1 MRIIIKHFC
10 GNIGVVQSKRR
21 CEMKEKPSEELT
33 TRRKAQAEASKV
45 SDEAA
50 GRARKAYLEAKK
62 QAGIVYEKAVKLAVN
77 DQARKEATSVY
88 EEAVKH
94 AEKVRDTI
102 IWEAQVVLTAAWLEK
117 DKDYA
122 EAIAKSKERLDNA
135 KKAYDEAKKRAE
147 IVYEEAKK
155 SVDSKQVK
163 EAAKTYKKAIAQ
175 ADKDYHEA
183 IKSR

>member
-1 MRIIIKHFC
+1 
-10 GNIGVVQSKRR
+10 
-21 CEMKEKPSEELT
+21 MKVKPSEELT
-33 TRRKAQAEASKV
+33 ARRKAQAEAGKV

-50 GRARKAYLEAKK
+50 ERAQKAYIEAKK
-62 QAGIVYEKAVKLAVN
+62 QARIVYDKAVKLVVN
-77 DQARKEATSVY
+77 DQTRKEAATAY

-122 EAIAKSKERLDNA
+122 EAIAKSKERLDNV
-135 KKAYDEAKKRAE
+135 KKAYDEATDRAG
-147 IVYEEAKK
+147 IVYGEAKK

-163 EAAKTYKKAIAQ
+163 EAAKTSKKAIAQ
-175 ADKDYHEA
+175 ADKDYHQA
-183 IKSR
+183 IKSQ

>member
-1 MRIIIKHFC
+1 
-10 GNIGVVQSKRR
+10 
-21 CEMKEKPSEELT
+21 MKVKPSEELT
-33 TRRKAQAEASKV
+33 AQRKAQAEASKV

-50 GRARKAYLEAKK
+50 ERAQKAYIEAKK
-62 QAGIVYEKAVKLAVN
+62 QAGIVYDKAVKLVVN
-77 DQARKEATSVY
+77 DQIRKEAAAAY

-135 KKAYDEAKKRAE
+135 KKAYDEAKNRAE
-147 IVYEEAKK
+147 IIYEEAKK
-155 SVDSKQVK
+155 SVDSKQIK

-175 ADKDYHEA
+175 ADKDYHQA
-183 IKSR
+183 IKSQ

>member
-1 MRIIIKHFC
+1 
-10 GNIGVVQSKRR
+10 
-21 CEMKEKPSEELT
+21 MKVKPSEELT
-33 TRRKAQAEASKV
+33 DRRKAQAEASKV

-50 GRARKAYLEAKK
+50 ERAQKAYLEAKK
-62 QAGIVYEKAVKLAVN
+62 QAGIVYDKAVKLVVN
-77 DQARKEATSVY
+77 DQARKEAAAAY

-117 DKDYA
+117 DNDYT

-135 KKAYDEAKKRAE
+135 KSAYDEAKNQAS
-147 IVYEEAKK
+147 IIFEEAKK
-155 SVDSKQVK
+155 SADDKQTK
-163 EAAKTYKKAIAQ
+163 EATKVYKKAIVQ

-183 IKSR
+183 IVNHSRER